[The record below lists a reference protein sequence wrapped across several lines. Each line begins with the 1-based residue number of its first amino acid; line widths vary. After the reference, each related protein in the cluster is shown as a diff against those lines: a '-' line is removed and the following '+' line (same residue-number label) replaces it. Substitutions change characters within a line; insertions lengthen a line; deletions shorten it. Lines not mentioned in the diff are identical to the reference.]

1 MAASTKHFI
10 FRRVRLS
17 ERRHLQRLQV
27 FNHVALFSISQ
38 VQSLEFVVVIDDLE
52 QSRKATIVVE
62 ATRLV
67 GPESFERRRTVGVQ
81 TVTQLW
87 RNRALLQQTIESRKR
102 TLWGCCQSKLPD
114 DDHKL
119 GGPCSSVLNTHIK
132 NDTSL
137 LIHSSHLLIGFEYLC
152 ASARNGYHRLC

>member
-1 MAASTKHFI
+1 LINARIWASSVVLLFCNSSIVRHTFSCLNGCFNKAFYLSPRPSKREATSTATSGI
-10 FRRVRLS
+10 QPRR
-17 ERRHLQRLQV
+17 
-27 FNHVALFSISQ
+27 AFSNSQ

-67 GPESFERRRTVGVQ
+67 GPESFERRRTVGFQ
-81 TVTQLW
+81 TVTPLW
-87 RNRALLQQTIESRKR
+87 RNRALLEQTIESRKR

-119 GGPCSSVLNTHIK
+119 DGPCSSV
-132 NDTSL
+132 
-137 LIHSSHLLIGFEYLC
+137 
-152 ASARNGYHRLC
+152 A